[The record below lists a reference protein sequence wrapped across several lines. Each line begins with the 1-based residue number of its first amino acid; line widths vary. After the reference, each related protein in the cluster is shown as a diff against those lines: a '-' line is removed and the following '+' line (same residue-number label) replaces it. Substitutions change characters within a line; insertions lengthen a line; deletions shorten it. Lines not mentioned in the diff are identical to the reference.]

1 MFRRASNANFWLF
14 YLLGL
19 PHSMYFC
26 ICAYI
31 YMCIYIYIQQYISE
45 FCVCSVRACWS
56 PIQPI
61 HKLDDIRKYCS
72 ILLPSSAVSTCSS
85 FTLDMFLKLGEALS
99 LLVSQA
105 IGHIFV
111 DPGDIPIRRE
121 TNLEFPRA
129 VQPLFQISK
138 DEAMHPWVKKTKKYD
153 GKK

>member
-1 MFRRASNANFWLF
+1 MFGRASNANFWLF

-31 YMCIYIYIQQYISE
+31 HVYLYIYTTVYISE

-56 PIQPI
+56 PI

-72 ILLPSSAVSTCSS
+72 ILLPCSVAAVSTCSS
-85 FTLDMFLKLGEALS
+85 FTLDMFQKLGEALS

-105 IGHIFV
+105 IGHICV

-121 TNLEFPRA
+121 RNLEFPWA

-138 DEAMHPWVKKTKKYD
+138 DEAMHPWVKNRKKYD